1 MHGRFREA
9 DKHCRVFARPDS
21 RGRLPRAGRE
31 QDMTGLRFPKI
42 TLWRVIVAVIF
53 VAGLYATYARFAL
66 GFSQATHLT
75 DPQPWGL
82 WVGLGT
88 LCGVGLS
95 AGGFGIAAAVY
106 LLGFERYRPVLRTAV
121 LVSFLGYVSVIVGM
135 MYELGL
141 PWRIWHPIFMWNR
154 HSMLFEV
161 SWCVMLYTTVLS
173 FEFSP
178 ALVEKIPWKRAREW
192 YLKQQHRILIGLVL
206 VGCVLSSLHQSFL
219 GGLYLL
225 TKGKLDPLWYTPYL
239 TTLFYLSAIPAG
251 LAVTVMALYLCVRSL
266 NVKLDTAILGELSRV
281 IAPMLALYA
290 IFRGVDLYTHGA
302 LPYMFKWRE
311 ETFSFWLEI
320 ALLVVAPLV
329 LLNMEKVKNDPKKL
343 YWTCSLVVMGFMANR
358 LNVSITGL
366 QANAGVYYVPKWTEF
381 AATLMVLTAVVMAFR
396 YAVIYLDIL
405 PKNQPQRWMMT
416 EARG

>member
-1 MHGRFREA
+1 
-9 DKHCRVFARPDS
+9 
-21 RGRLPRAGRE
+21 
-31 QDMTGLRFPKI
+31 MTGTRVPKI
-42 TLWRVIVAVIF
+42 TMWRVIVTVIF
-53 VAGLYATYARFAL
+53 AAGLYATYARFAL

-121 LVSFLGYVSVIVGM
+121 LVSFLGYMSVIAGM

-161 SWCVMLYTTVLS
+161 SWCVMLYSTVLS
-173 FEFSP
+173 LEFSP
-178 ALVEKIPWKRAREW
+178 ALVEKIPWVGLRTW

-266 NVKLDTAILGELSRV
+266 NVKLDTAILSELSRV
-281 IAPMLALYA
+281 IGPMLALYGT
-290 IFRGVDLYTHGA
+290 FRGVDLVTHGA
-302 LPYMFKWRE
+302 VPYMFKWRE
-311 ETFSFWLEI
+311 ETLSFWVE
-320 ALLVVAPLV
+320 V
-329 LLNMEKVKNDPKKL
+329 LLFVAAPVVLLSMKKVRNTPQLL

-366 QANAGVYYVPKWTEF
+366 QASAGIYYVPKWTEF
-381 AATLMVLTAVVMAFR
+381 AASLMVLTMVVMAFR
-396 YAVIYLDIL
+396 FAVIYLDIL
-405 PKNQPQRWMMT
+405 PKKQPQRGMVNGSV
-416 EARG
+416 A